1 MLGGLERV
9 NMPYQFDVSQEAYG
23 VLGSIGEQTAIEAGL
38 EKDYSFTE
46 SYDVMR
52 AGTHRAEVNQEGYS
66 KWDVEGEIC
75 KLERTC
81 SEKGIH
87 AKVEG
92 DMFPGYR
99 TVHWEFVK
107 SKETSRE
114 CESGFMWHND
124 HITKEH
130 SFKVNEYG
138 ALPEKLTS
146 TVDALK
152 DTSAV
157 TGALY
162 SAGKGQVTYE
172 LLESLSGYDNPDGNT
187 AEVFGLSEEGTY
199 AELRGKLDEEVT
211 ERKAA
216 IKDSWV
222 NKVPGVGK
230 MVSTYRTGKLEMMR
244 EHKAEIIDGLEEAL
258 LA

>member
-1 MLGGLERV
+1 MYSGLERI
-9 NMPYQFDVSQEAYG
+9 NMPYEFDVSRETYG
-23 VLGSIGEQTAIEAGL
+23 VLGAIGEQTAIEAGL

-52 AGTHRAEVNQEGYS
+52 AGTHRAEVNHEGYS
-66 KWDVEGEIC
+66 KWDVEGEIS
-75 KLERTC
+75 KLERSC

-92 DMFPGYR
+92 DMFTGYR
-99 TVHWEFVK
+99 TVRWEFVK

-114 CESGFMWHND
+114 SESGFMWHND

-138 ALPEKLTS
+138 ALPEKLTG

-162 SAGKGQVTYE
+162 ATGKEKVTYE
-172 LLESLSGYDNPDGNT
+172 LLESLSGYDNPEGNT
-187 AEVFGLSEEGTY
+187 AEVFGLTEEGTY
-199 AELRGKLDEEVT
+199 AELREQLDEEVA
-211 ERKAA
+211 ERKAT
-216 IKDSWV
+216 IKGSWV
-222 NKVPGVGK
+222 NKVPLAGK
-230 MVSTYRTGKLEMMR
+230 MISTYRTGKVEIMR
-244 EHKAEIIDGLEEAL
+244 EHKADIIDGLEESL

>member
-1 MLGGLERV
+1 MLGGLERI
-9 NMPYQFDVSQEAYG
+9 NMPYEFDVSRETYG
-23 VLGSIGEQTAIEAGL
+23 VLGAIGEQTAVEAGL

-46 SYDVMR
+46 SYDVMH
-52 AGTHRAEVNQEGYS
+52 AGAHRAEVNHEGYS
-66 KWDVEGEIC
+66 KWDVEGEIS
-75 KLERTC
+75 KLERSC

-92 DMFPGYR
+92 DMSPGYR

-130 SFKVNEYG
+130 SFQVNEYG
-138 ALPEKLTS
+138 AIPEKLTG

-162 SAGKGQVTYE
+162 AAGKGQVTYE
-172 LLESLSGYDNPDGNT
+172 LLESLSGYDKAEGNT
-187 AEVFGLSEEGTY
+187 AEVFGLTEEGTY
-199 AELRGKLDEEVT
+199 AELRNQLDEEVS

-216 IKDSWV
+216 IKGSWV
-222 NKVPGVGK
+222 NKVPLAGK
-230 MVSTYRTGKLEMMR
+230 MVSTYRTGKVEIMR
-244 EHKAEIIDGLEEAL
+244 EHKAEIIDGLEESL